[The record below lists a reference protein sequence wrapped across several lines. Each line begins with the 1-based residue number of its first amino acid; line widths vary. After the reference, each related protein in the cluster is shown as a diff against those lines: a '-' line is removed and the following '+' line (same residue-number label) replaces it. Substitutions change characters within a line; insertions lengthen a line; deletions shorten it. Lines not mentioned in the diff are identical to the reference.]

1 MFFLSLI
8 PTALFLST
16 SCSVVSNYE
25 QSIYVQQV
33 IDGDTFSDQYQQKYR
48 VLGIDTPEV
57 YDANNNFQP
66 TTGIKY
72 FYGKLASDAAYQLLK
87 NQWVE
92 IEYLK
97 DDAYQRKVAKVKLA
111 NNIDY
116 ASYMVSKGYAK
127 VRYISTNKNSP
138 FYYYDANYVDHL
150 YRMENEAKEQKLGF
164 WSESASNINQ
174 IFN

>member
-1 MFFLSLI
+1 MFFLSPI
-8 PTALFLST
+8 PFLFTT
-16 SCSVVSNYE
+16 SCSVISNY
-25 QSIYVQQV
+25 QSSVYVSQI

-72 FYGKLASDAAYQLLK
+72 FYGKLASNEAIHFLL

-92 IEYLK
+92 IEQLRVDIY
-97 DDAYQRKVAKVKLA
+97 DRKIARITLN

-116 ASYMVSKGYAK
+116 ATHMVQNGFAK

-138 FYYYDANYVDHL
+138 FYYYDADYVNHL
-150 YRMENEAKEQKLGF
+150 YTVEKEAQIKKKGF
-164 WSESASNINQ
+164 WSESISNINQ
-174 IFN
+174 IFG